1 MKITHLA
8 IVLATLCLG
17 GAGLYYSLEQQKQY
31 EIVVQMHGGGSQVDD
46 ANAQG
51 LHKEELALTATK
63 DIQTKERSDAI
74 KASVSMKGLML
85 DKQASCNELNRQL
98 IEANK
103 KLEAAKKELT
113 KVQIE
118 LKKITNAIAAAAEE
132 ASAQSFLQGI
142 DADATLSDLVSII
155 KEEVDRL
162 IAEQKELDT
171 KKEELAI
178 LLSTNRDKVAREK
191 AELADLLKRLA
202 ENRSYI
208 SENKDEYT
216 IAAVDTTWNFVI
228 INLGPNSSLGV
239 GDNNQL
245 LIKRDGNSIA
255 RLRVVSID
263 GGQAVADFDPEQLK
277 YGQRI
282 EVGDKAIRVKP
293 FGD

>member
-51 LHKEELALTATK
+51 LHKEELALTAAK

-132 ASAQSFLQGI
+132 ASAQSFLQGV

-228 INLGPNSSLGV
+228 INLGSNSSLGV

-282 EVGDKAIRVKP
+282 EVGDKALRVKP